1 VSLSRPVPS
10 NVRHVARREVKISRD
25 WIMRPLFGLLL
36 AGIAVEAD
44 YGGTQYFAL
53 FVGVGAMLAVREWH
67 RMAATG
73 ARSMLPESI
82 LAGLSIALALA
93 AITLK
98 PHAWYGWAILGAG
111 VVLVA
116 VLAALRGEMP
126 LWQGAGVLYIG
137 GPALALVAS
146 RAIPPEGATILIG
159 LFLVVWMTDTG
170 ALVAGNLL
178 KGPKLAP
185 ILSPNKTWSGMAGGI
200 AAAAMAEAAF
210 VGLLG
215 GSAWRA
221 ALYGAGLSVVAQL
234 GDLFESFVKRRFH
247 KKDSGTMIPGH
258 GGVLDR
264 IDSMLAASVGVAVL
278 VLVLHVDALFG
289 GAP

>member
-10 NVRHVARREVKISRD
+10 NVRHIARREVKVSRD

-53 FVGVGAMLAVREWH
+53 FVGLGALLAVREWH
-67 RMAATG
+67 RMVATG
-73 ARSMLPESI
+73 TRSMRIESV

-93 AITLK
+93 AVTLK
-98 PHAWYGWAILGAG
+98 PHLWYGWGILGAG

-116 VLAALRGEMP
+116 ALAALRGEMP

-146 RAIPPEGATILIG
+146 RAIPPEGAAIVIG

-185 ILSPNKTWSGMAGGI
+185 VLSPNKTWSGTAGGI
-200 AAAAMAEAAF
+200 LAAAVAEAIF

-289 GAP
+289 ASP

>member
-1 VSLSRPVPS
+1 L
-10 NVRHVARREVKISRD
+10 ARRETNVSRD
-25 WIMRPLFGLLL
+25 WIMRPVFGLLL

-44 YGGTQYFAL
+44 YGGPQFFAL
-53 FVGVGAMLAVREWH
+53 FVGLGALLAVREWH
-67 RMAATG
+67 RMVATG
-73 ARSMLPESI
+73 ARSMLPESV
-82 LAGLSIALALA
+82 LAGLSVALALT
-93 AITLK
+93 AIVLR
-98 PHAWYGWAILGAG
+98 PHVWYGWGILGAG
-111 VVLVA
+111 AVLVA
-116 VLAALRGEMP
+116 ALAALRGEMP
-126 LWQGAGVLYIG
+126 LWQGAGVFYIG
-137 GPALALVAS
+137 GPALALAMS
-146 RAIPPEGATILIG
+146 RAIPPEGAAIMIG

-185 ILSPNKTWSGMAGGI
+185 ALSPNKTWSGTCGGI
-200 AAAAMAEAAF
+200 LAAAAAEAVF
-210 VGLLG
+210 VGVLG

-221 ALYGAGLSVVAQL
+221 ALYGAGLSVVAQA

-289 GAP
+289 AAP